1 MSLIKL
7 LVEDQPYKQ
16 IKKTSVGYISIRC
29 MQNNE
34 ITIGD
39 IIYIV
44 PVNNNNNNIKE
55 NNNNNSEIPWNYF
68 NSNNNKDI
76 NSSSSGGSNCSI
88 MTAWPLQ
95 KLSTQHIQLDSIQR
109 ENCNVKIGDYVYLFK
124 TPFQSVNT
132 VSNNLLISNI
142 YPKLDC
148 RYLEIQC
155 ETISQ
160 QQYVQSLQS
169 FGMLETLILSQIIG
183 RYFIPQNS
191 FTIHLSNNIIK
202 FKILKLS
209 INKIENNNSNNNNSN
224 DNDDC
229 DINNLDFN
237 KLSLKE
243 KKDNIDNEFI
253 KSIFR
258 ICESTKIK
266 LINSN
271 LQSTLICEST
281 INNNKI
287 DNNKNINLNFESI
300 GGLDLQVKQIRE
312 LIDLSFYKL
321 DLLKSFGVKPP
332 KGILLYGPPG
342 TGKTLLARIVATQTN
357 ATLFTING
365 ADILDKFYGM
375 TEKTLQKIFKD
386 AAQKSPSIIF
396 IDELDALCPKREDNS
411 SEVEKRIVGSLLTL
425 MDGVVSTSD
434 QNDGGNV
441 NGGDKVIV
449 IGCTNR
455 PDSIDSALR
464 RPGRFDNEIEISIP
478 NQQGREQILNIFLSK
493 IPNQLTSQEIAMIA
507 SKTHGFVG
515 ADIESLCK
523 EASLKCFNRIK
534 NENQK
539 LFQSI
544 NIEKEE
550 KGKEEKGQEEN
561 LQNLLSLVK
570 LSMNDM
576 LLALNQVKPSSM
588 REVVVEIPK
597 VFWGDIGGQ
606 EHIKQKLKEAI
617 EWPLKYP
624 QSFIRMGIKPPKG
637 ILLYGPPG
645 CSKTLLAKA
654 LATESGLN
662 FIAVKGPELLSKW
675 VGESERAVRDIFK
688 KARQNSPS
696 ILFFDEID
704 GLAIS
709 RSGEGS
715 GAVERVVS
723 QLLTEMDGIQP
734 LTNVTIIG
742 ATNRPDIIDKAI
754 LRAGRIDRIL
764 YISPPDLDARKEI
777 FNIHLKKVPHS
788 LDIDINQLSI
798 LTDGYSGAEVTSI
811 CREASIAAMK
821 EDINAK
827 EINMSHFISAIGNV
841 KKGITQEMLDF
852 YKNYQENSNLQ
863 VL

>member
-1 MSLIKL
+1 MASSNTPLKLI
-7 LVEDQPYKQ
+7 VDDQPSNS
-16 IKKTSVGYISIRC
+16 ISKKTSVANLSYRF
-29 MQNNE
+29 MQNND

-44 PVNNNNNNIKE
+44 SVNNKDNISNTNNKSDELPWEYFNNNNDNND
-55 NNNNNSEIPWNYF
+55 NSENDCY
-68 NSNNNKDI
+68 
-76 NSSSSGGSNCSI
+76 CSI
-88 MTAWPLQ
+88 MTAWPSQ
-95 KLSTQHIQLDSIQR
+95 KLSHTHIQLDSIQR
-109 ENCNVKIGDYVYLFK
+109 ENCNVKIGDSVYLYK
-124 TPFQSVNT
+124 TPHQIINIESSNKPTTVN
-132 VSNNLLISNI
+132 
-142 YPKLDC
+142 LDC
-148 RYLEIQC
+148 DEIQIQC
-155 ETISQ
+155 ETPSHQKYVSQ
-160 QQYVQSLQS
+160 LFS
-169 FGMLETLILSQIIG
+169 FGMLQPLVLSQITG
-183 RYFIPQNS
+183 RFFIKNNI
-191 FTIHLSNNIIK
+191 FTINISNNLIK
-202 FKILKLS
+202 FKI
-209 INKIENNNSNNNNSN
+209 INLINNNYNSNSNSNNKKND
-224 DNDDC
+224 DNDLN
-229 DINNLDFN
+229 IDFN
-237 KLSLKE
+237 KLNLNDSDNNNNNN
-243 KKDNIDNEFI
+243 KDFI

-258 ICESTKIK
+258 IYNKTNIK
-266 LINSN
+266 LINQKN
-271 LQSTLICEST
+271 T
-281 INNNKI
+281 INNNT
-287 DNNKNINLNFESI
+287 NNNNVNNNNNNIKNKDLNYELI
-300 GGLDLQVKQIRE
+300 GGLDNQVKQIRE
-312 LIDLSFYKL
+312 IIELSFYKSK
-321 DLLKSFGVKPP
+321 LLNSFGIKPP

-342 TGKTLLARIVATQTN
+342 TGKTLLARIVSNQTN

-375 TEKTLQKIFKD
+375 TEKTLLNIFKE
-386 AAQKSPSIIF
+386 ASRKAPSIIF
-396 IDELDALCPKREDNS
+396 IDELDALCPKREENS
-411 SEVEKRIVGSLLTL
+411 SEVEKRVVGSLLTL
-425 MDGVVSTSD
+425 MDGIAIG
-434 QNDGGNV
+434 GGNEE
-441 NGGDKVIV
+441 NEEENENKNKVIV

-478 NQQGREQILNIFLSK
+478 NQQGREQILKIFLSK
-493 IPNQLTSQEIAMIA
+493 IPNQLNEKEINFIS

-534 NENQK
+534 NEN
-539 LFQSI
+539 
-544 NIEKEE
+544 
-550 KGKEEKGQEEN
+550 
-561 LQNLLSLVK
+561 LSLFLNNENNNGLNSILELIKV
-570 LSMNDM
+570 SMEDM

-597 VFWGDIGGQ
+597 VYWNDIGGQ

-617 EWPLKYP
+617 EWPLKHP
-624 QSFIRMGIKPPKG
+624 ESFIRMGIKPPKG

-688 KARQNSPS
+688 KARQNAPS

-764 YISPPDLDARKEI
+764 YISPPDFDARKEI

-788 LDIDINQLSI
+788 NDINVEELSN

-811 CREASIAAMK
+811 CREASICAMK
-821 EDINAK
+821 QDLNAK
-827 EINMSHFISAIGNV
+827 QIEMNHFIQAISNV
-841 KKGITQEMLDF
+841 KKGITKEMLNF
-852 YKNYQENSNLQ
+852 YKQYQENSNLQ